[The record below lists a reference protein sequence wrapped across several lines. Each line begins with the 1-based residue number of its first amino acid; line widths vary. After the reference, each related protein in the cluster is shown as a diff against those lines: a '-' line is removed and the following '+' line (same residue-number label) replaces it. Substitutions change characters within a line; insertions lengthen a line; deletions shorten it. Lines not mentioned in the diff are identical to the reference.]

1 MKQLKHHSFGKLA
14 IKSSICLLL
23 CACNLNIAWADGG
36 KLEKINV
43 ENVSLTDTSPS
54 MALKLLLSPSPF
66 GEGAAINSFIS
77 IPPKMDRT
85 SITLESSSASL
96 KDLLDKIAKS
106 AGFQFRE
113 EKYGLLIGDSIPE
126 DKTFDKLKPFDKI
139 VLEHIEFEDMPIPE
153 FFKHIQKM
161 IPKKKDGKPQVSLKY
176 LGAKKKHAKNDD
188 DNFVEG
194 EGENA
199 FDLGVDAL
207 GGGER
212 SLSIV
217 ADNMPLG
224 SLISYVCSLANLKY
238 TVGKN
243 TIAVKKMEK

>member
-1 MKQLKHHSFGKLA
+1 MKKLGNRVFENRA
-14 IKSSICLLL
+14 VKSLIGVLL
-23 CACNLNIAWADGG
+23 CVSALNIAWAGGG
-36 KLEKINV
+36 KLEKIKV
-43 ENVSLTDTSPS
+43 ENVSLTDASPTT
-54 MALKLLLSPSPF
+54 ALKLLLSPSPF

-77 IPPKMDRT
+77 ISPKTDRT
-85 SITLESSSASL
+85 SITLGSSSASL
-96 KDLLDKIAKS
+96 KYLLDKIAKS

-139 VLEHIEFEDMPIPE
+139 VLEHVEFEDVSVPDL
-153 FFKHIQKM
+153 FKHLAKM
-161 IPKKKDGKPQVSLKY
+161 ISNKKKGNPQMSVRYVSGKT
-176 LGAKKKHAKNDD
+176 KHAKNDNN
-188 DNFVEG
+188 NFVEG

-212 SLSIV
+212 TITLA

-224 SLISYVCSLANLKY
+224 SLISYVCRISGLKY
-238 TVGKN
+238 SVSKN
-243 TIAVKKMEK
+243 VIIIKKAPK